1 LPVILGILVLQ
12 TFTSNSQS
20 PVLCETSVCNA
31 PWTRK
36 HPRND
41 ELRRRY
47 GRRIAGILGE
57 GCRKGNSPMSGI
69 TSPALDSGILDL
81 LKQHRQNSVFT
92 ASGDWDFASP
102 EKKMASCP
110 RAARHSGES

>member
-1 LPVILGILVLQ
+1 
-12 TFTSNSQS
+12 
-20 PVLCETSVCNA
+20 
-31 PWTRK
+31 
-36 HPRND
+36 
-41 ELRRRY
+41 
-47 GRRIAGILGE
+47 
-57 GCRKGNSPMSGI
+57 MSGI